1 LFWFAI
7 VGYEPVVV
15 VEKKVK
21 KKKKKEKKVD
31 EKKEEMKIEEV
42 SFRNEDQIQ

>member
-21 KKKKKEKKVD
+21 KKKDKKVD
-31 EKKEEMKIEEV
+31 EKKEEIKIEEV
-42 SFRNEDQIQ
+42 SF

>member
-7 VGYEPVVV
+7 IGYEPVVV
-15 VEKKVK
+15 AEKKVK
-21 KKKKKEKKVD
+21 KKKKKKID

>member
-21 KKKKKEKKVD
+21 KKKDKKVD

-42 SFRNEDQIQ
+42 SFKNEDQIQ